1 MRFGR
6 LIMLSAM
13 LLSVN
18 TACFAQ
24 VNCEVGNNE
33 VSVNCN
39 YGSDFAF
46 MDVTMSMT
54 GPFSEIVDKNNIEEA
69 MEAVVNGSAL
79 TKTVFNEK
87 KADSEGKITD
97 YKFYPEDDN
106 KFYIISVRADGEDEV
121 YREVILNVSATLEG
135 DVVDKLNDATDW
147 SGIKTVFDTDEYYNV
162 LVYKYDIFT
171 KVKKEENKQNI
182 YTALYNAKQQALFEN
197 LSGAYADTITK
208 MSAISAI
215 SESTDE
221 ALAKEYAEKYLDL
234 TFEENN
240 PADIFFKTY
249 SGFEEAVRKNVLKR
263 VIGTPMANEDE
274 WEDTFEESVFLQMIQ
289 NEQYASNLYTLINKY
304 AEKFGMD
311 MTKYASN
318 QTNVNN
324 ALYNKYFKNISELNE
339 AINGTPTT
347 TPPPQYYPGGG
358 GGGGSSSGSSSNKGN
373 SVSIS
378 PSGTVIDNT
387 QKPTVFNDLN
397 SVPWAKDAVE
407 ALYKKNVVSGDGEGK
422 FYPQRT
428 VTREEFLKMLVSAM
442 GMLDSAATHT
452 FEDSKSGA
460 WHYVYIASGVKK
472 GITTGISE
480 TEFGVGKPVTRQD
493 MAVMVMRAA
502 EISATEEYEPFADDA
517 QISDYAKEAVY
528 ALRKRAIINGKENNL
543 FAPFDNATRAEA
555 AKVIYGL
562 ISE

>member
-304 AEKFGMD
+304 AEKFGVD

-387 QKPTVFNDLN
+387 QKPTVFNDLD

-460 WHYVYIASGVKK
+460 WHYVTLHQV
-472 GITTGISE
+472 
-480 TEFGVGKPVTRQD
+480 
-493 MAVMVMRAA
+493 
-502 EISATEEYEPFADDA
+502 
-517 QISDYAKEAVY
+517 
-528 ALRKRAIINGKENNL
+528 
-543 FAPFDNATRAEA
+543 
-555 AKVIYGL
+555 
-562 ISE
+562 

>member
-162 LVYKYDIFT
+162 LVYKYDIFA

-304 AEKFGMD
+304 AEKFGVD

-347 TPPPQYYPGGG
+347 TPPPQYYPGG
-358 GGGGSSSGSSSNKGN
+358 
-373 SVSIS
+373 
-378 PSGTVIDNT
+378 
-387 QKPTVFNDLN
+387 
-397 SVPWAKDAVE
+397 
-407 ALYKKNVVSGDGEGK
+407 
-422 FYPQRT
+422 
-428 VTREEFLKMLVSAM
+428 
-442 GMLDSAATHT
+442 
-452 FEDSKSGA
+452 
-460 WHYVYIASGVKK
+460 
-472 GITTGISE
+472 
-480 TEFGVGKPVTRQD
+480 
-493 MAVMVMRAA
+493 
-502 EISATEEYEPFADDA
+502 
-517 QISDYAKEAVY
+517 
-528 ALRKRAIINGKENNL
+528 
-543 FAPFDNATRAEA
+543 
-555 AKVIYGL
+555 
-562 ISE
+562 

>member
-304 AEKFGMD
+304 AEKFGVD

-339 AINGTPTT
+339 AINGTPAT

-387 QKPTVFNDLN
+387 QKPTVFNDLD

-452 FEDSKSGA
+452 FEDSKSGS